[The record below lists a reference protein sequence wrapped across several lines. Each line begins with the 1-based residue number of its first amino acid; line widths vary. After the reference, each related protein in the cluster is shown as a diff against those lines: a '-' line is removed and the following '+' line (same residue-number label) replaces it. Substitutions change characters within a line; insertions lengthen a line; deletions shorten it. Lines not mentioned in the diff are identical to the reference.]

1 MPETVKRHI
10 KRARDLFGARS
21 NWHNHWEDCARI
33 YLTSRSGFTTSHVEG
48 DRRTE
53 NLFDGTPMR
62 AARGLANS
70 LSGLLRPQSQKW
82 KWIKA
87 ADDKID
93 ESDEFKEWAE
103 EAGDI
108 LDAEFARPAARFLQA
123 SAEVDIDLAVFGTA
137 VMFVGE
143 TKDKQ
148 GLLFQSTHLKD
159 SLVMFSDEGLP
170 VGMYR
175 FRKMPVHQAVERW
188 DEENLSKQLQEKFK
202 SKPDEMV
209 EFLHYVV
216 KRENGRP
223 DAFFSKDFP
232 WTHTWVETVTEH
244 RVEDSGFREFPYIV
258 PRWDTSSGE
267 QYGRSPAMIGLPDSL
282 TLQAMGETILV
293 AGQRQASPP
302 LGVPADSA
310 FNAVNTFPDGLT
322 YYDPSLFNGRNPFFE
337 IGTGGNLQI
346 TREMQNDY
354 RDQVFAAFFRNVL
367 NLPVDGPQM
376 TATEVNQRKQEFL
389 REVGPV
395 FGRLETDY
403 TAPMVER
410 AFQLLLVAG
419 RLPEIPQSIEGS
431 KLRFEYESPV
441 KRISQQIDAAAAR
454 LWRNDL
460 EEMAANT
467 GDASVLD
474 KINKDKYADF
484 TAEAAGIPND
494 LINGEDEVTRIR
506 EARAEAQAQAQAQ
519 AQTRE
524 LADLAKTAAEGAK
537 AADLDISQILG
548 G

>member
-389 REVGPV
+389 REVGPSS
-395 FGRLETDY
+395 
-403 TAPMVER
+403 
-410 AFQLLLVAG
+410 AG
-419 RLPEIPQSIEGS
+419 SRPITRRRWWRGLFSFFWLPGVCR
-431 KLRFEYESPV
+431 KYRSP
-441 KRISQQIDAAAAR
+441 
-454 LWRNDL
+454 L
-460 EEMAANT
+460 
-467 GDASVLD
+467 
-474 KINKDKYADF
+474 
-484 TAEAAGIPND
+484 
-494 LINGEDEVTRIR
+494 
-506 EARAEAQAQAQAQ
+506 
-519 AQTRE
+519 
-524 LADLAKTAAEGAK
+524 K
-537 AADLDISQILG
+537 AASSDSNMKARSSASASKSTPPPPDCGATTLRKWPPTPVTPRFWTRSTRTNTPTSRPRPPVFRTI
-548 G
+548 